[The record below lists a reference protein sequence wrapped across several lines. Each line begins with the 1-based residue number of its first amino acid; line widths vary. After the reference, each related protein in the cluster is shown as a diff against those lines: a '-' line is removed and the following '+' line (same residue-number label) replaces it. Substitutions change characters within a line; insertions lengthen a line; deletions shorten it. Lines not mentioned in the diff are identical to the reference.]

1 MFHTHPILTELR
13 PACPRGFAQTRPT
26 ALAAHLPALVEV
38 VTTALEPSRP
48 ILRRTCLQV
57 ATALVKELVRRYPV
71 VAFHP
76 ASMQLCVGYGHG
88 GELPSVSASSAVVSA
103 AVAEV
108 YNLQSATRTRTLEDV
123 EGAPPLPRGDS
134 VACVA
139 FSADGASAAAFS
151 TPSEATPGVT
161 AAAGSG
167 DMVPCTLH
175 VWALAASWHKTLFMA
190 RGPLPVHACLRRSV
204 PVDASLLAHRTGAP

>member
-1 MFHTHPILTELR
+1 MR
-13 PACPRGFAQTRPT
+13 PV

-76 ASMQLCVGYGHG
+76 ASMQLCVGHGHG
-88 GELPSVSASSAVVSA
+88 GELPAVSASA

-123 EGAPPLPRGDS
+123 EGAPPLPRGDN
-134 VACVA
+134 VTCVA

-151 TPSEATPGVT
+151 MPSEATLGVV
-161 AAAGSG
+161 AGRSG
-167 DMVPCTLH
+167 AMVPCTLH